1 MCSSIDC
8 AIINVDEMTR
18 LFSESVTGLVAYGNG
33 AFIFARKELIME
45 AYDKPFLTYDEQ
57 IDCLN
62 EPS

>member
-1 MCSSIDC
+1 
-8 AIINVDEMTR
+8 MTR

-45 AYDKPFLTYDEQ
+45 AYDKPFLTYDGQ